1 MGMMGNWWLFAA
13 ESSEFGLNFDILD
26 TNLINLAI
34 LIGILVFYG
43 KKLLGKILAD
53 RQARIAE
60 EIARAE
66 VSLNKAEAE
75 LAQAKQNLAEAEE
88 TAKQIIKE
96 AEEKAAAAR
105 EAIRAKTEAD
115 IERLRESAQ
124 KDLNTERDRAI
135 AALKRRIATLAVER
149 SESQMKNT
157 LDGSAQNQLIDRSIA
172 QIGGGS

>member
-1 MGMMGNWWLFAA
+1 MGTIGNWWLLAA
-13 ESSEFGLNFDILD
+13 ESSGFGLNFDILD

-43 KKLLGKILAD
+43 RKLLGKILAD

-60 EIARAE
+60 EIAQAE

-75 LAQAKQNLAEAEE
+75 LAEAKKNLAEAEE
-88 TAKQIIKE
+88 TAKKIIAE
-96 AEEKAAAAR
+96 AAEKAEATKAAIA
-105 EAIRAKTEAD
+105 AKAEAD
-115 IERLRESAQ
+115 IERLKESAQ
-124 KDLNTERDRAI
+124 KDLDTERDRAI